1 MSAPIRI
8 PAPLAVG
15 RLAAARTPK
24 HVMDAVRTLDT
35 AELHLAR
42 TCSPLSVEDLG
53 DRETVLAEWHRA
65 DKTLAATPLRPA
77 VATEVLS

>member
-1 MSAPIRI
+1 MTPIRI

-15 RLAAARTPK
+15 RFAAARTPES
-24 HVMDAVRTLDT
+24 VLNAVRTLDT
-35 AELHLAR
+35 AELDLGR
-42 TCSPLSVEDLG
+42 PISPLSVEDLG